1 MTSAMIHEKELA
13 TNFWVEALNT
23 ACYVI
28 NRVYPKLGTEKAPY
42 EL

>member
-1 MTSAMIHEKELA
+1 MTSAMLHEKGLA
-13 TNFWVEALNT
+13 TDFWGEALNT

-28 NRVYPKLGTEKAPY
+28 NRVYSKLGTKKTPY